1 MFDPKPRGD
10 AAYDLAM
17 AAVIAHDRFL
27 AANPEL
33 FLKATSVAD
42 IDRARAAGQ
51 IAVFYLFKAESTI
64 WLKGKR
70 VVDEDDDGHLDGE

>member
-1 MFDPKPRGD
+1 MALSELLLPLRHQWPKHRVTEYRSPH
-10 AAYDLAM
+10 ALFVLA
-17 AAVIAHDRFL
+17 L
-27 AANPEL
+27 QL
-33 FLKATSVAD
+33 
-42 IDRARAAGQ
+42 